1 MKKTDVICDDFF
13 IGIPH
18 IIPAMDEEKLSIEF
32 ADISDIMSEAFFVLD
47 FQKRTILHAPQ
58 HYLSL
63 CGYTPEMIEKKGY
76 KFFKEL
82 LHPKDLTLW
91 KDIHVTI
98 LKTLYSD
105 ELPKE
110 KIKFFGCTLRIK
122 SFLSEENN
130 NPEYLMVYFKIKPKW
145 MHGIPR
151 WGICLLSVA
160 VVPKSGN
167 LCVYY
172 KDHGYSTYSFI
183 SGKWTLHPFVPLSKR
198 EKQILIWSQG
208 GLSNKEI
215 ADRLCLSV
223 KVVEKN
229 KSSLFEEWNVDEELK
244 LNSINKKLQYANN
257 RCLIYQTPVKES
269 KKAGK
274 KQIPPH
280 YKIIFETYCMNKKLF
295 FKKITP
301 M

>member
-1 MKKTDVICDDFF
+1 MKQTDDICDEFF
-13 IGIPH
+13 EGIPH
-18 IIPAMDEEKLSIEF
+18 NIPAMDEEKLSIEF
-32 ADISDIMSEAFFVLD
+32 ADLSDIMSEAFFVLD

-76 KFFKEL
+76 EFFKEV
-82 LHPKDLTLW
+82 LHPEDLPLW

-110 KIKFFGCTLRIK
+110 KIIFFGCTLRIR
-122 SFLSEENN
+122 SFFSEASV
-130 NPEYLMVYFKIKPKW
+130 NPDYLMVYLKIKPKW
-145 MHGIPR
+145 LNGIPR

-172 KDHGYSTYSFI
+172 KNHGYSTYSFI
-183 SGKWTLHPFVPLSKR
+183 ARKWTLHPFAPLSIR
-198 EKQILIWSQG
+198 EKQMLIWSQG

-215 ADRLCLSV
+215 ADKLYLSV
-223 KVVEKN
+223 KVVEKT
-229 KSSLFEEWNVDEELK
+229 KASLFEGMDIDEELK
-244 LNSINKKLQYANN
+244 LNSI
-257 RCLIYQTPVKES
+257 S
-269 KKAGK
+269 KKVS
-274 KQIPPH
+274 IR
-280 YKIIFETYCMNKKLF
+280 
-295 FKKITP
+295 
-301 M
+301 